1 MPLPKEGGG
10 GALRDD
16 PKDGRKWKET
26 RGGIQKQ
33 NSHKENIIYYFS
45 LAIFFIVNMSK

>member
-10 GALRDD
+10 GALRDY
-16 PKDGRKWKET
+16 PKDGRKSKET

-33 NSHKENIIYYFS
+33 NSHKQNDNLLFQFS
-45 LAIFFIVNMSK
+45 NFFIYR